1 MLRSREALAAK
12 KDKKS
17 RDIRDGH
24 DQYIALLPHQP
35 PCPGVELSRQTSR
48 DKPPKGNPLSRT

>member
-12 KDKKS
+12 KGKKS
-17 RDIRDGH
+17 WDIRDGD
-24 DQYIALLPHQP
+24 DQYTAFLPHQP

-48 DKPPKGNPLSRT
+48 EKPPKGNPLSRT